1 MSFFIDNNEEIT
13 VVVHSCKNSKNK
25 TVYWKQNISEKKP
38 TEINESSTNVTT
50 NILKFRLPTYKDNM
64 DIMDSAINMGSDGKF
79 SFSASKLA
87 FNRFSSL
94 LKSWDFVDGKN
105 QLIPVSDQNIHK
117 MDNNLAQVIM
127 RDLEMQIAD

>member
-1 MSFFIDNNEEIT
+1 MSFFIDNNDEIT

-25 TVYWKQNISEKKP
+25 TVYWTKNIIEKKP
-38 TEINESSTNVTT
+38 NDTDASSANVTT
-50 NILKFRLPTYKDNM
+50 NTLKFRLPTYKDNM
-64 DIMDSAINMGSDGKF
+64 DIMDSAISMGVDGKF

-87 FNRFSSL
+87 FNRFSTL
-94 LKSWDFVDGKN
+94 LKSWDFVDEKN
-105 QLIPVSDQNIHK
+105 QVITISDQNIHK